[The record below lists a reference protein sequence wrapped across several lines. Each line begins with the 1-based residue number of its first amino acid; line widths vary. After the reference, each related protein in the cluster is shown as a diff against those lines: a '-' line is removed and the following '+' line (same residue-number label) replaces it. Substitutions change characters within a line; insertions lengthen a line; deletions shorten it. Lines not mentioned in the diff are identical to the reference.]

1 MERGFGWRSGFE
13 TFGAACRWLVGGA
26 AGMALKAVQAAL
38 GMLEAAD
45 LVPAAY
51 RASFSLQVAVSC
63 PGAGVC
69 DTGVTR
75 GAVAGG
81 EDSVI

>member
-13 TFGAACRWLVGGA
+13 TFGAACWWLVGGA